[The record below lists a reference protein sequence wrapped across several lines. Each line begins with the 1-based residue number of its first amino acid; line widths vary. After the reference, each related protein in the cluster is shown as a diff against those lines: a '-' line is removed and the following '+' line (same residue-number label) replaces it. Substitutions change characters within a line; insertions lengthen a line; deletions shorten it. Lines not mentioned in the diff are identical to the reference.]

1 LKRLARYL
9 TYRSWFV
16 GLALAG
22 LTLLALFGSTRLTI
36 DPANEQLF
44 LRHSASYRTYQRFV
58 ALFGNDETILV
69 ALHDPTQSILTP
81 GGLAAVRGL
90 TRDLAGLPYVEEVF
104 SLTNAP
110 DMARLTMTPFGIS
123 APRLIGGDALSQT
136 NVAAIRHNQLVIGTL
151 LSDDLHTAGLLVMP
165 NQTITSPTARQ
176 AWIVAV
182 RKVAARHA
190 AQGRQ
195 TYVAGTPLE
204 RHDVT
209 YYLERDQQRIV
220 PLVFLILLG
229 VTYSIYRV
237 KRLALIPPACVLIS
251 LAWTMGLVGFAG
263 RPLNTITSLLPPVVM
278 VVSISAAI
286 HLLNQYIDEIEAGVD
301 HTEAVENAVRHV
313 GMACFLTSLTT
324 ALGFFSLLFSPVP
337 AVREFALFA
346 GIGVLLSFV
355 VTIMCVP
362 VALRYSGTLPLER
375 LRHLKEGAIEG
386 LLDRLIWWVSAHR
399 GRIFAGTMLLLVGL
413 CPGIWRLT
421 EGTDIIRALKPHAPL
436 RVSSEF
442 IDQHLTG
449 VNSLELLVQIS
460 GPPGPMAAATIRQ
473 VLAFSR
479 WLRQQ
484 PGVTAVYSPW
494 QPLTGVRAELL
505 TQDTQ
510 LTALA
515 TLLPLVFPMQAW
527 LAPNAQELR
536 ISARA
541 TAMRSDQFLALA
553 QSVERQ
559 AEHVHLPLQVTGHN
573 YLLAQMSRTLVQTQI
588 RALGF
593 AAVMILGT
601 MALALRSWRLG
612 LLAVIPNVLPPLM
625 IFGLMGWCGIALSAA
640 TTMIASVALGLIV
653 DDTIHLLYRYK
664 RECQTHGEGFVA
676 IEQALR
682 HTGRALISTTIILTL
697 GFWAGILGSFRPT
710 VHFSF
715 LTGLT
720 MILALVADL
729 LVTPATVLAAAGEPG
744 TRLREARQNLMEDNM

>member
-1 LKRLARYL
+1 LARYL
-9 TYRSWFV
+9 TYRPWSI

-22 LTLLALFGSTRLTI
+22 LTLIALFGITRLTI

-44 LRHSASYRTYQRFV
+44 LRHSESYRTYQRFV
-58 ALFGNDETILV
+58 AIFGNDETILV

-81 GGLAAVRGL
+81 GGLAAARRL
-90 TRDLAGLPYVEEVF
+90 TQDLADLPYVDSVF

-110 DMARLTMTPFGIS
+110 DMARLTMTPFGLS
-123 APRLIGGDALSQT
+123 APHLIGGDTLSPESL
-136 NVAAIRHNQLVIGTL
+136 ASIRHNQLVIGTL
-151 LSDDLHTAGLLVMP
+151 LSADLHTAGILVMP
-165 NQTITSPTARQ
+165 NQTTTSPTARQ
-176 AWIVAV
+176 AWIAAV
-182 RKVAARHA
+182 RSVAAQHA

-220 PLVFLILLG
+220 PLVFLVLLG

-237 KRLALIPPACVLIS
+237 KRLALIPAACVLIS

-263 RPLNTITSLLPPVVM
+263 IPLNTITSLLPPVVM
-278 VVSISAAI
+278 VVSVSAAI
-286 HLLNQYIDEIEAGVD
+286 HLLNQYLDEIEAGVSGAA
-301 HTEAVENAVRHV
+301 AVENAIRHV

-324 ALGFFSLLFSPVP
+324 ALGFFSLLVSPVP

-355 VTIMCVP
+355 VAITCVP
-362 VALRYSGTLPLER
+362 LALLHSGTLAPER
-375 LRHLKEGAIEG
+375 LMHLKEGAIER
-386 LLDRLIWWVSAHR
+386 LLDRLVWWVSAHR
-399 GRIFAGTMLLLVGL
+399 GRVFAGTVLALVGL

-421 EGTDIIRALKPHAPL
+421 EGTDIVRALKPHAPL

-449 VNSLELLVQIS
+449 VNSLELLVQTP
-460 GPPGPMAAATIRQ
+460 GPKGPMAPATIRQ

-479 WLRQQ
+479 WLRDQ

-494 QPLTGVRAELL
+494 EPLTGVRTDLVA
-505 TQDTQ
+505 QDTQ

-527 LAPNAQELR
+527 LEPNAKALR
-536 ISARA
+536 ISARV

-559 AEHVHLPLQVTGHN
+559 AEQARLPLQVTGHN
-573 YLLAQMSRTLVQTQI
+573 YLLAQMSRTLVQTQM

-593 AAVMILGT
+593 AVVMILGT

-612 LLAVIPNVLPPLM
+612 LLAAIPNVLPPLM
-625 IFGLMGWCGIALSAA
+625 IFGLMGWCGIALSTA

-653 DDTIHLLYRYK
+653 DDTIHLLYWYK
-664 RECQTHGEGFVA
+664 RERQTRGGGFVA
-676 IEQALR
+676 MEQALR
-682 HTGRALISTTIILTL
+682 HTGRALVSTTMILTL

-710 VHFSF
+710 AHFSF

-729 LVTPATVLAAAGEPG
+729 LVTPAAVLAWEGEPR
-744 TRLREARQNLMEDNM
+744 TRLGEARQNLMEDNT